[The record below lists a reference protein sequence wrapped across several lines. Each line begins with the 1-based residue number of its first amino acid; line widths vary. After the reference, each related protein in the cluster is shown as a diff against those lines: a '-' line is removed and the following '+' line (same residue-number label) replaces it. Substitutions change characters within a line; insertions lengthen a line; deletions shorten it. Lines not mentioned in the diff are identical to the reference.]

1 VEDNPAVADASSSL
15 LEQLG
20 YSVVQVRD
28 AAAALQA
35 AGDADFDLVVSD
47 IMMPGDMDGL
57 ALAHVLRERQPS
69 LPILLMTGYH
79 QLADEAGREFVLL
92 RKPFDLSDLSRAT
105 TRARSVARATSD
117 TNVITLPVG
126 PRAPR

>member
-1 VEDNPAVADASSSL
+1 
-15 LEQLG
+15 
-20 YSVVQVRD
+20 
-28 AAAALQA
+28 
-35 AGDADFDLVVSD
+35 
-47 IMMPGDMDGL
+47 MDGL
-57 ALAHVLRERQPS
+57 ALAHLLRERQPS